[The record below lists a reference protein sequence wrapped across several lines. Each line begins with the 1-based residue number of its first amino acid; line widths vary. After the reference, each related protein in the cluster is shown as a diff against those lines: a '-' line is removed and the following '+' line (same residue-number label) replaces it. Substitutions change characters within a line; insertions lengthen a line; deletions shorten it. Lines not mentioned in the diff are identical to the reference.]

1 MLVIDMTIPLQSG
14 IIYGPVNSRRL
25 GRSLGIN
32 LLPVDFKICTFNCLY
47 CQYGWTKIH
56 SRDISDNKVWPTM
69 VKVVQETECVLK
81 TLNPKPS
88 YITFSGNGEP
98 TLHPNFPELVREIK
112 ILRDKWS
119 PISKIAIL
127 SNSTTIDDQ
136 RICDAINSLDVKIMK
151 LDCGNYDRLN
161 YYNRPCCDIQ
171 YEGIFSS
178 LKLIDDLII
187 QSLFSDGPDGNSQID
202 DVNSW
207 IEKIRDL
214 SPNAVQIYTIQR
226 KYPSKNISPLSYE
239 KLKNIRDKLGKVGIR
254 AWVYI

>member
-1 MLVIDMTIPLQSG
+1 MTIPLQNG

-32 LLPVDFKICTFNCLY
+32 LLPADFKICTFNCLY

-56 SRDISDNKVWPTM
+56 SKEISDNKVWPTM
-69 VKVVQETECVLK
+69 TEVVQETERVLK
-81 TLNPKPS
+81 TLSPKPA

-119 PISKIAIL
+119 SLSKTAIL
-127 SNSTTIDDQ
+127 SNSTTVDDQ
-136 RICDAINSLDVKIMK
+136 RICEAINSLDVKIMK
-151 LDCGNYDRLN
+151 LDCGNEDCFCN
-161 YYNRPCCDIQ
+161 YNRPCCDIQ
-171 YEGIFSS
+171 YESIFSS

-202 DVNSW
+202 DLNSW

-226 KYPSKNISPLSYE
+226 KYPSEKISPLSYE
-239 KLKNIRDKLGKVGIR
+239 RLMNIRNRLDQLGVQAR
-254 AWVYI
+254 VYI